1 MKMIEQIKEFQRTFD
16 EEPKKEF
23 TDLSGA
29 DIGLRYFLQEEELE
43 EWSGATFANDPVAT
57 LDAITDQLY
66 ILLGTACKQGLID
79 CIPEAFSIVHA
90 ANMRKLDKDGK
101 VIRREDGKVLKPE
114 GWKGPEEELK
124 LLLKMKGVI

>member
-1 MKMIEQIKEFQRTFD
+1 MKMIKEIKEFQRTFD

-23 TDLSGA
+23 AALSEK
-29 DIGLRYFLQEEELE
+29 DINLRYALQHEELD
-43 EWSGATFANDPVAT
+43 EWDLGTCRQSPIEA

-101 VIRREDGKVLKPE
+101 VIRRKDGKVLKPE
-114 GWKGPEEELK
+114 GWKGPEEELG
-124 LLLKMKGVI
+124 LLLKMKGVV